1 MEFQGWSEG
10 LALRPRDYL
19 GKGDSL
25 AAVVRAA
32 GPYQGESLYLLALG
46 TATTMARLHLGGI
59 AGLRLRPGNVVIGAG
74 GQASFAP
81 GPRDAEFPAQDVK
94 DWADVIVFAGTGHV
108 AGGGVEP
115 DLDRLLPALR
125 AVIDECRRPDP
136 FARPTAV
143 DLVRILLGHS
153 GGARGATV
161 HELLLEAERRT
172 RPYEPEPPADDP
184 APAPL
189 WRRPAYLAGLAVGVL
204 AVAVAAG
211 TVVLVSSRVTP
222 PSSAARP
229 AVNDVTAAIGRRT
242 ATFEQRTE
250 LSRYGETVVADGRL
264 SFDANAATAYDM
276 KLTCGNA
283 PRTTRVSLVGRSG
296 VAAGVPFDA
305 VRPPLEPCDQSRA
318 PSVRDLSSPHS
329 IQALIDAAESDV
341 TSTPEA
347 GGRTITGSALAHRV
361 RGEEGL
367 AAYAGTSAEGPI
379 EFTLRVDAKG
389 LPVSLKLHLE
399 SRADGTRDVETVYR
413 DWRAFEAIEGETPN
427 G

>member
-1 MEFQGWSEG
+1 MEFQGWSDG

-19 GKGDSL
+19 GRGESL
-25 AAVVRAA
+25 ADVVRAE

-46 TATTMARLHLGGI
+46 TATTLARLHLGGI
-59 AGLRLRPGNVVIGAG
+59 AGLRLHPGNVVIGAG
-74 GQASFAP
+74 GQASFAA
-81 GPRDAEFPAQDVK
+81 GPRDSEFPAQDVK
-94 DWADVIVFAGTGHV
+94 DWADVVVFAATGHV
-108 AGGGVEP
+108 AGRGAEP

-125 AVIDECRRPDP
+125 AVIDECRRPDAV
-136 FARPTAV
+136 ARPTSV

-153 GGARGATV
+153 SHPRGVTV

-172 RPYEPEPPADDP
+172 RPYEPEPPAADP

-211 TVVLVSSRVTP
+211 TVVLVSSR
-222 PSSAARP
+222 AAAPLASP
-229 AVNDVTAAIGRRT
+229 AANDIAAAVGRRT

-250 LSRYGETVVADGRL
+250 VPRYGETVVADGRL

-329 IQALIDAAESDV
+329 IQALIDAAESNV
-341 TSTPEA
+341 TSTPEV
-347 GGRTITGSALAHRV
+347 GGRTITGSALAHRI
-361 RGEEGL
+361 RGEESL
-367 AAYAGTSAEGPI
+367 ATYAGTSAEGPV

-389 LPVSLKLHLE
+389 LPVSLKLHME

-413 DWRAFEAIEGETPN
+413 DWRPFEAIEGETPN